1 MIAGSVQDEKR
12 NSVFAL
18 DKGRRKGARFL
29 LWRTPEFRHTG
40 TQPQQVQ
47 RGMGAFGE
55 PDLISCGDMAKEH
68 KVPSHIDV
76 ELALLA
82 LESAI
87 SGIQFIDD
95 NDFTTAEFRDCLPAV
110 LEQLNNATYYLT
122 NLKKF

>member
-1 MIAGSVQDEKR
+1 
-12 NSVFAL
+12 
-18 DKGRRKGARFL
+18 
-29 LWRTPEFRHTG
+29 
-40 TQPQQVQ
+40 
-47 RGMGAFGE
+47 
-55 PDLISCGDMAKEH
+55 MAKEH

-87 SGIQFIDD
+87 SGIQFIDE
-95 NDFTTAEFRDCLPAV
+95 NDFSTAEFRDCLPAV